1 MSLMAFTKLKLVASG
16 KPVHICS
23 REIDDNVICAVNFR
37 SRLVKRALKRKIILF
52 II

>member
-23 REIDDNVICAVNFR
+23 REIDDDVICT
-37 SRLVKRALKRKIILF
+37 VKFSLSSCKTCSQEENNTV
-52 II
+52 